1 MFLISHHT
9 AFWYGSWDEI
19 CDCLGS
25 GVLYG
30 YVSLLSFKYLKVLWR
45 PHTHS
50 KPVSF
55 QKCFPLRNFLL
66 ICHWW
71 RHIYYFH
78 LVVSLLVVSCVS
90 TCSLWI
96 SHSTEEVSYK
106 FQFYSCHVFW
116 CVFFF
121 SYIALLSEEVTQF
134 SLLFVIRAEESTSL
148 EVMSGHQC
156 E

>member
-30 YVSLLSFKYLKVLWR
+30 YVSLFSFKYFKVLWK

-116 CVFFF
+116 CGFFF
-121 SYIALLSEEVTQF
+121 FLLHSFAEWGGHPV
-134 SLLFVIRAEESTSL
+134 LLAVCYTSWWKHFFGSD
-148 EVMSGHQC
+148 VWT
-156 E
+156 